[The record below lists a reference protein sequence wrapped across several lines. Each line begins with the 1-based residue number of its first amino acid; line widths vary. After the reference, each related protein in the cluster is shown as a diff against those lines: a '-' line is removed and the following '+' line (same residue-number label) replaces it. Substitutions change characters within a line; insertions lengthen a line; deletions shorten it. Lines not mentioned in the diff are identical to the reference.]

1 MQVEVVLAW
10 PDRYSS
16 MQLNLPDGA
25 TVAEAIASSGLAVDQ
40 PIAAQAIHGVIARPD
55 QVLRDGDRVELLR
68 PLLLDPKEA
77 RRRRAGPSKK
87 PVLTPSRLPA
97 LRRTCAVRHSELFR

>member
-10 PDRYSS
+10 PDRYSAA
-16 MQLNLPDGA
+16 QLNLPDGA
-25 TVAEAIASSGLAVDQ
+25 TVAEAIAASGLAVDQ
-40 PIAAQAIHGVIARPD
+40 PLAAQAIHGVIARPD
-55 QVLRDGDRVELLR
+55 HVLRDGDRVELLR

-87 PVLTPSRLPA
+87 AERNV
-97 LRRTCAVRHSELFR
+97 